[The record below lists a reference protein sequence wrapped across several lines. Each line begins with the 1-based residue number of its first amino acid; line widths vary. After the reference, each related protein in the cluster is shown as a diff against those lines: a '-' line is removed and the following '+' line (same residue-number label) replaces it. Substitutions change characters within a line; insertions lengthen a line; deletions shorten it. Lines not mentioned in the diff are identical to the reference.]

1 MLYNPNLKF
10 TVMLLFQLKKNEHLN
25 ILNIKDLKILSVHK
39 EVGGGVKT
47 AEKCILN
54 SLFFIFLFF
63 HFSFFILLFLS
74 LYTYFFHFYKCNVLL
89 CIISLWGKRN
99 VAFLRLREIHF
110 IFHLNHSD
118 LTFEVGISFLRKK
131 KSLKP
136 NFQNL
141 QVLKKKF

>member
-63 HFSFFILLFLS
+63 IFYFLFYSFYLYIHIFFIFISAMFYFILFL
-74 LYTYFFHFYKCNVLL
+74 F
-89 CIISLWGKRN
+89 GE
-99 VAFLRLREIHF
+99 REM
-110 IFHLNHSD
+110 
-118 LTFEVGISFLRKK
+118 
-131 KSLKP
+131 
-136 NFQNL
+136 
-141 QVLKKKF
+141 